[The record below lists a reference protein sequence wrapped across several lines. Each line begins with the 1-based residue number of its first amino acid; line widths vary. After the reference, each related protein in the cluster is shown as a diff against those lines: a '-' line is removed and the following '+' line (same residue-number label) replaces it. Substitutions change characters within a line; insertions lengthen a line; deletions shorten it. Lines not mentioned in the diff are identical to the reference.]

1 VILSILAV
9 SAVTLGALGIGTW
22 GVRVARTTSDLF
34 VASRAVTPW
43 WNAAAI
49 SGEYLSAAS
58 FLGIAGLMLKFG
70 ASALWLPIGFT
81 AGYLALLLFVA
92 APLRRFGSYTIP
104 DFAEARLPARG
115 IRLLAALIVLL
126 VGGCYLVP
134 QLKGAGVTLGTVT
147 GAPYWVGVAVVALIV
162 ALNVGLG
169 GMRGITYVQAFQY
182 WVKVFAISLPAILLI
197 VHLGGLPAKS
207 ALFGN
212 EYPKAPP
219 AGLAVTLDG
228 PHTLTFP
235 RATGYSFDG
244 REAHAP
250 AGGERTLGPGELR
263 LPGGA
268 AVPVTEGI
276 EAETGLEW
284 RQPVAQSG
292 RDSPLLIYSLLI
304 ATFLGTMGLPHILVR
319 FYTNPDGSAARRTTV
334 RVLGLLGAFYLFP
347 VVYGLLGRALT
358 PELYVTGETDSVVL
372 VVPAAAWPGWPGDV
386 LAAIVAAGAFAAFMS
401 TASGLLVSIAG
412 TVSYDVWGRLR
423 RRAVPSGAERRQR
436 FRVAAVLGMTVP
448 AVLALGAR
456 GLDIS
461 VLVGW
466 AFALAASTFC
476 PLFLLGIWW
485 TRLTPAGAAA
495 GMIAGA
501 TVASGA
507 IAAGQIAGTTAET
520 VLGTLLTQPAV
531 ASVPIAFAT
540 MVGVSLLQRGRAPAP
555 GALMAALH
563 VPEGVAEPAR

>member
-1 VILSILAV
+1 MILSILAV

-104 DFAEARLPARG
+104 DFAEARLRAPG
-115 IRLLAALIVLL
+115 MRLLAALIVLL

-147 GAPYWVGVAVVALIV
+147 GAPYWVGVVVVALIV

-182 WVKVFAISLPAILLI
+182 WVKVFAISVPAILLI
-197 VHLGGLPAKS
+197 VHLGGLPSKA

-212 EYPKAPP
+212 EYPQAPP
-219 AGLAVTLDG
+219 AGLTVTLDG

-235 RATGYSFDG
+235 RATGYTLDG
-244 REAHAP
+244 RPAHAP
-250 AGGERTLGPGELR
+250 AGAERRLGPGVLR

-292 RDSPLLIYSLLI
+292 RDSPLLVYSLLI

-347 VVYGLLGRALT
+347 AVYGMLGRALT

-386 LAAIVAAGAFAAFMS
+386 LAAVVAAGAFAAFMS

-423 RRAVPSGAERRQR
+423 RRAVPSGSERRRR
-436 FRVAAVLGMTVP
+436 FRAAAALGMTVP

-485 TRLTPAGAAA
+485 TRLTAAGAAA
-495 GMIAGA
+495 GMVAGA
-501 TVASGA
+501 AVASGA
-507 IAAGQIAGTTAET
+507 IAAGQIAGATAET

-540 MVGVSLLQRGRAPAP
+540 MIGVSLMQRGRAPAP

-563 VPEGVAEPAR
+563 VPEGVT